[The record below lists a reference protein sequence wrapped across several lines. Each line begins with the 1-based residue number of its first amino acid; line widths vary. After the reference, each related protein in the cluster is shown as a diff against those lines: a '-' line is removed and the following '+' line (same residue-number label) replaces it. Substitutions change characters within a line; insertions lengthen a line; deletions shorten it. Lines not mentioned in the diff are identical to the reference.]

1 MVNDFGHV
9 SLEISGLRESDAGI
23 YECKAKNNIGE
34 AVTTASIT
42 VQGKA
47 SLVLDSQH
55 PEGMRKITALETR
68 TERQNGHEEVSFGK
82 PVFTSP
88 LNGKSDVSEG
98 GALHMEARVV
108 PVGDPQL
115 TFEWTKNGEQI
126 NFGSRMRVSQD
137 FGFVTLDIMQCIPED
152 SGMYMVKAMN
162 LAGDTS
168 SSLAV
173 HVGGKGGI
181 LADSMHPESFKK
193 VTQLEQ
199 LKERQPDD
207 VIDAP
212 ENQPPVFMEQLNNV
226 GSQNEGQSVNFFARI
241 EPKNDPNLK
250 IEWELNGKTLETGDR
265 RSIANIYK
273 TLTLFFNIFLPLTN
287 SNLNLTSQGKVK
299 KKNMLK
305 A

>member
-1 MVNDFGHV
+1 MVSDFGHV

-273 TLTLFFNIFLPLTN
+273 TLTLFLNIFCL
-287 SNLNLTSQGKVK
+287 SQILISILLHREKLK
-299 KKNMLK
+299 KHDKSMS
-305 A
+305 